1 MLTIRNAKLNACAIS
16 AASLLLSAGQVYSA
30 PLHSTGVWGET
41 VQPNAASTSS
51 SVSILEAIDD
61 GKAIAPEF
69 DFGVVRSGSVVKHIF
84 TVRNTGKTPLVL
96 DRAVSSCECT
106 SAVVLSD
113 FPGEPQIKPGET
125 ARVQIELDTAKLPA
139 ASAPTLAGQE
149 VEKLINV
156 YTLADAVHAALVL
169 RVHGRISSGM
179 AFDPPSL
186 NFGAVDTAKGA
197 SQTFQ
202 LIVDQDKDKPSQ
214 PRLISTDAR
223 VRIVPVKT
231 ETGKQDGQ
239 PTILSFRAVISPRAG
254 VGPLSGAIA
263 VDGAQNATS
272 ASYTAPFTGEVTGR
286 FLAQPP
292 MAVFGEIP
300 QHDGFGKPILS
311 AELAERRT
319 RWILVVRKDAKSGD
333 RGYWRKASASTS
345 TQAFAVT
352 MTPPREA
359 GEAKK
364 GTKVSGG
371 QPPFL
376 APGIAPATA
385 YWLRIDV
392 KKDAPRHVWLSDNAI
407 VKLPDETVIVP
418 VQALVD

>member
-1 MLTIRNAKLNACAIS
+1 MQNIKRAVCTLATVSFFLPTV
-16 AASLLLSAGQVYSA
+16 QVHSA
-30 PLHSTGVWGET
+30 PVHANGVWAET
-41 VQPNAASTSS
+41 APTNSAPVTST
-51 SVSILEAIDD
+51 VSTLEAIED
-61 GKAIAPEF
+61 GKAVAPEF
-69 DFGVVRSGSVVKHIF
+69 NFGVVRSGTVVKHIF

-125 ARVQIELDTAKLPA
+125 ARVQIELDTAKLPS
-139 ASAPTLAGQE
+139 ASAMTLAGQE

-169 RVHGRISSGM
+169 RVHGRISSSM

-231 ETGKQDGQ
+231 GAGKQDGQ
-239 PTILSFRAVISPRAG
+239 PTILSYRAEISPRAG
-254 VGPLSGAIA
+254 VGPLSGAITI
-263 VDGAQNATS
+263 DGAQS
-272 ASYTAPFTGEVTGR
+272 GSPASYTAPFTGEVTGR

-300 QHDGFGKPILS
+300 QYDGFGKPMLP
-311 AELAERRT
+311 ADLAERRT
-319 RWILVVRKDAKSGD
+319 RWILVVRKDAKNGD

-345 TQAFAVT
+345 TQAFAVS
-352 MTPPREA
+352 MTPPREID
-359 GEAKK
+359 GPKK

-371 QPPFL
+371 LPPFL

-407 VKLPDETVIVP
+407 VKLPDETLIVP